1 MNRLLR
7 STGPV
12 LILILVLIG
21 CASKAVDRSVVGGGE
36 YNPHAQA
43 PPHGAVYETDDGV
56 KLIYDFN
63 LEVYAVVGMPEL
75 YHHRDNYYRENEG
88 RWELSTSL
96 GGEWNDVEIGT
107 LPVGLQLRDIDKGQ
121 PPRIQLAE
129 RDD

>member
-1 MNRLLR
+1 M
-7 STGPV
+7 
-12 LILILVLIG
+12 
-21 CASKAVDRSVVGGGE
+21 
-36 YNPHAQA
+36 
-43 PPHGAVYETDDGV
+43 
-56 KLIYDFN
+56 
-63 LEVYAVVGMPEL
+63 YAVVGMPEL

-121 PPRIQLAE
+121 PPPVQLAE